1 MSKILISGCGI
12 SWSMQERP
20 TWVKVLRLC
29 NVDIDDQAGPAISN
43 QMILNNMIES
53 VMDNNYDQ
61 AVCQLTRTGKLDI
74 ELTNDQRKAVMEN
87 DTIRN
92 FSYKDHW
99 PSSLS
104 VEHESKKLYYEYLHS
119 PRLEHSDI
127 IYKWLLLQRLCED
140 KGIKLHTLFGYPI
153 HWQNKRYT
161 MIKADHSYDV
171 ITDYKNGEHYKYHDH
186 SVGEKNT
193 VPNKYFQ
200 IYLAKKI
207 NNEMLKLPIYEKL
220 ERFHD

>member
-1 MSKILISGCGI
+1 
-12 SWSMQERP
+12 MQERP
-20 TWVKVLRLC
+20 TWTKVIKLC
-29 NVDIDDQAGPAISN
+29 GVDVDDQAGPAISN

-53 VMDNNYDQ
+53 VMENDYEQ

-74 ELTNDQRKAVMEN
+74 ELTNDHRKKVMEK

-92 FSYKDHW
+92 FTYKDHW

-104 VEHESKKLYYEYLHS
+104 AEHESKKLYYEYLHS

-127 IYKWLLLQRLCED
+127 IYKWLLLQRLCAD
-140 KGIKLHTLFGYPI
+140 KGTTLHTLLGYNI
-153 HWQNKRYT
+153 NWQNKRHT
-161 MIKADHSYDV
+161 LIKTDHSYDV
-171 ITDYKNGEHYKYHDH
+171 NTDYKSGEYYQYHDH

-207 NNEMLKLPIYEKL
+207 NSEMLKLPIQDKL
-220 ERFHD
+220 EKFHD